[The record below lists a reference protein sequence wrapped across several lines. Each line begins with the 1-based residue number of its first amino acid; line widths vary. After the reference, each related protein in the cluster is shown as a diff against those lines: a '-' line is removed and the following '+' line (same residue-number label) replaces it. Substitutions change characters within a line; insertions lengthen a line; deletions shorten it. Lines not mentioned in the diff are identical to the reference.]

1 MENKVLYW
9 KLQNKLESPE
19 IKPGTKEYDIYRNHY
34 KVNYESRELMNEVQ
48 TIMHHRM
55 NGFKS
60 PLFSQIYSLTIAYVH
75 ENQIRVKYITGE
87 EKDLLQ
93 TFLNIVKSEHFKE
106 YKIAC
111 FEAEVLLP
119 YLGIRLDRNGNKQTL
134 PQDLQYKNM
143 RPWNLTGIS
152 VRDYYQ
158 GAGVYKPTLKELAYI
173 FNLESNFVDPADE
186 FTLYQADKIK
196 ELKESAIDEV
206 FTLVNVHRLIVGED
220 VVEDLTVVEEKVENV
235 QEEVPSNPI
244 IALYETKQL
253 SGKVKDELIKVLS
266 KKKPTKA
273 DRKHMEDILFAHYK
287 EKLDVMDFADVK
299 KEKEDKNEKRKQEIV
314 EFLEEVWPQ
323 QK

>member
-19 IKPGTKEYDIYRNHY
+19 IKPGTKEYDIYRSHY

-220 VVEDLTVVEEKVENV
+220 VVEDLTVVEEKVEDV
-235 QEEVPSNPI
+235 KEEVEISPLEE
-244 IALYETKQL
+244 LYNSK
-253 SGKVKDELIKVLS
+253 ELTSILKKKFTTLFN
-266 KKKPTKA
+266 KKKPTKK
-273 DRKHMEDILFAHYK
+273 DKENLYTILRGAWLHC
-287 EKLDVMDFADVK
+287 DFVNQDQDSKSEVER
-299 KEKEDKNEKRKQEIV
+299 KEKEIKAFITELYGE
-314 EFLEEVWPQ
+314 
-323 QK
+323 